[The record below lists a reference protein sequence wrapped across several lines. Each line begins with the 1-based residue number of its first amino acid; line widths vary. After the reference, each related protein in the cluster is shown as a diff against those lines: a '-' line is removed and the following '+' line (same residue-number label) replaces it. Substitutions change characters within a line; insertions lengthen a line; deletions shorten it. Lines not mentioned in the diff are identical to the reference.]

1 MSVVNNPADGGSGGV
16 LSWVPSLEAAAHH
29 RTSAPA
35 PRTNWT
41 ALLAGIV
48 FAVLLG
54 WGVWRDAGAVMVGA
68 SVLGLALG
76 FVLFHSR
83 FGFSSAWRQLVSV
96 GQGVTLRAH
105 MLMLA
110 VASAGF
116 AVLLSCGWSLHG
128 APHGYVQPVGIALIV
143 GAFLFGVGM
152 QVGGSCSSG
161 TLFAVGSGQTAIVAT
176 LFGFIVGSVLA
187 AANYTFW
194 FVTLPPGPSISL
206 ATLFGYPA
214 ALGLSLL
221 VMALLVAL
229 SYLLA
234 RWRRP
239 PPVED
244 PPSTHGWARVVR
256 GSWPLWAGATA
267 LAVLNAGVLFVT
279 GQPWGVT
286 TAFGLWGAKTLQA
299 LGVAVAGWAFW
310 RVPANAAQLHAPILA
325 DRVSILDIGIMIGA
339 LIASAAGGVWTLHR
353 RVPPR
358 LALGSVLGG
367 VAMGYGAGLARG
379 CNIGAYFSGIAS
391 FSLHGW
397 IWGAMALLGT
407 YAGLRLRPVFGLT
420 NPTPSD
426 SIC

>member
-1 MSVVNNPADGGSGGV
+1 MSVVNDPAGGGSGGV
-16 LSWVPSLEAAAHH
+16 LSWVPSLEAAAH
-29 RTSAPA
+29 RPASVPA

-41 ALLAGIV
+41 ALLAGIAL
-48 FAVLLG
+48 AVLLG
-54 WGVWRDAGAVMVGA
+54 WGVSRDAGAVMVGA

-110 VASAGF
+110 VASVGF
-116 AVLLSCGWSLHG
+116 AVLLSRGWSLHG

-143 GAFLFGVGM
+143 GSFLFGLGM

-206 ATLFGYPA
+206 ATLLGYPG
-214 ALGLSLL
+214 ALALSLL
-221 VMALLVAL
+221 VMGLLVAL
-229 SYLLA
+229 SYMLA
-234 RWRRP
+234 RRHRP
-239 PPVED
+239 PPVDD
-244 PPSTHGWARVVR
+244 PPTTHGWARVVR

-267 LAVLNAGVLFVT
+267 LAALNSGTLFVT
-279 GQPWGVT
+279 GQPWGIT

-299 LGVAVAGWAFW
+299 LGVPVTGWAFW
-310 RVPANAAQLHAPILA
+310 QTPANAAQLHSPILA
-325 DRVSILDIGIMIGA
+325 DRVSILDFGIMIGA
-339 LIASAAGGVWTLHR
+339 LIASAAGGAWSLHR

-397 IWGAMALLGT
+397 VWGVMALLGT
-407 YAGLRLRPVFGLT
+407 YAGLRLRPLFGLT
-420 NPTPSD
+420 NPKPSD
-426 SIC
+426 AVC